1 MSPAACGQGER
12 YGGCDDDM
20 KHGTRPTV
28 AQKKLLAA
36 RRLNVENWL
45 IERDTPELLV
55 IVHRFSGQTRV
66 IRKRPE

>member
-1 MSPAACGQGER
+1 
-12 YGGCDDDM
+12 M

-45 IERDTPELLV
+45 IERDTPEVLV
-55 IVHRFSGQTRV
+55 VVHRYSGQTRT

>member
-1 MSPAACGQGER
+1 
-12 YGGCDDDM
+12 M

-36 RRLNVENWL
+36 RRLDPDNWL
-45 IERDTPELLV
+45 IERDTPEVLV
-55 IVHRFSGQTRV
+55 VVHRYSGQTRT

>member
-1 MSPAACGQGER
+1 
-12 YGGCDDDM
+12 M

-36 RRLNVENWL
+36 WRLNEENWL
-45 IERDTPELLV
+45 IERDTPEVLV

-66 IRKRPE
+66 IRKKPE